1 MRIQP
6 DEGPATDGNAALALA
21 PAPELPALVDWIPKV
36 SGHLRRPSHLEPLCG
51 VLERMA
57 RRQTVRALCAIPIRH
72 FKSVTAWHGIAW
84 SLVRDPTMRWI
95 YMTHGDLHAQ
105 EKGRDIRDLCRRSGV
120 EVSPRHS
127 GLKSWRTPQGG
138 GVFAMSAQSSA
149 LGGDV
154 DAILVD
160 DPFPSQESADSE
172 AVRDRIDATISFYQ
186 ARLSVG
192 GSIML
197 VMSRFNLDDAI
208 GRRLRRTAETW
219 EHLHARAIS
228 SELAG
233 PDDDPDKFPDAR
245 AFAPEIRTLD
255 HLRLIRAVERERDPA
270 ERMWWSQFQNDPHP
284 DSEALFGPATR
295 YTVLPTEPGWRD
307 VAAIDMTYSERHYS
321 DYAAVVVMRVWP
333 GRWYIRQ
340 VVRVRKTPEHLEQVI
355 RAAKQTNGGGEWKL
369 FSFIAASERPAL
381 AYLASKGIQVDALS
395 AQGKSKLFR
404 SARTRALWNAQKVLV
419 PAGVQFEPF
428 LNRVAA
434 FRGVG
439 DESDDEID
447 AMVAC
452 VEGSVGFVAQPT
464 STLGTRR
471 I

>member
-1 MRIQP
+1 
-6 DEGPATDGNAALALA
+6 
-21 PAPELPALVDWIPKV
+21 
-36 SGHLRRPSHLEPLCG
+36 
-51 VLERMA
+51 MA
-57 RRQTVRALCAIPIRH
+57 RREGARALCAIPIRH
-72 FKSVTAWHGIAW
+72 YKSRTAYHAIAW
-84 SLVRDPTMRWI
+84 SLRRDPTLRWL
-95 YMTHGDLHAQ
+95 YMTHGDMFAQ
-105 EKGRDIRDLCRRSGV
+105 ERGREIRDLCRRVGV
-120 EVSPRHS
+120 DISPRNS
-127 GLKSWRTPQGG
+127 GIREWSTMQGG
-138 GVFAMSAQSSA
+138 GVRSMSAQSSA

-154 DAILVD
+154 DALLVD
-160 DPFPSQESADSE
+160 DPFKSQEAADSE
-172 AVRDRIDATISFYQ
+172 AIRDRVDATISFYQ
-186 ARLSVG
+186 ARLPPG
-192 GSIML
+192 GSVM
-197 VMSRFNLDDAI
+197 VMMSRFHIDDAI

-219 EHLHARAIS
+219 EHLHERAIS

-233 PDDDPDKFPDAR
+233 PDDDPDTFPDAR
-245 AFAPEIRTLD
+245 AFAPEVRSLAY
-255 HLRLIRAVERERDPA
+255 LRHVRAVERERDPA
-270 ERMWWSQFQNDPHP
+270 ERMWWAQYQNDPHP

-295 YTVLPTEPGWRD
+295 YTTLPTEPGWRD
-307 VAAIDMTYSERHYS
+307 IAAIDMTYSERHYS

-333 GRWYIRQ
+333 GRWYIQQ

-355 RAAKQTNGGGEWKL
+355 RACKHTNGGGEWKL

-419 PAGVQFEPF
+419 PAGVQLEAF